1 MLTEESCGL
10 TKSFSKSDSDMSE
23 YMVMPSSAAHSTR
36 ASSHTKN
43 VKFMCDQF
51 CTPVQ
56 VAATLILTPGAF
68 PSHEVKSCKQAADVA
83 QSKGNLLSLKVPQSP
98 LCWQMFFIFSLL
110 QSQATTLH
118 KEYRAP
124 IEIKWLAGTLLQPNK
139 HIIINTDKM
148 QTIMVQ
154 SAFTARLPQRCP
166 AHNAERLRAR
176 AALRSSKAHRIVAAA
191 KPQACSCFQTAAW
204 VG

>member
-1 MLTEESCGL
+1 MLIEESCGL

-43 VKFMCDQF
+43 VKFMCAQCLHARSSHF
-51 CTPVQ
+51 HTHPLSHHTTGN
-56 VAATLILTPGAF
+56 VA
-68 PSHEVKSCKQAADVA
+68 SR
-83 QSKGNLLSLKVPQSP
+83 
-98 LCWQMFFIFSLL
+98 L
-110 QSQATTLH
+110 QTLH
-118 KEYRAP
+118 KAKVTCCPSKSIVLADILHLFHPSKPSDHVARGVSSSHRDQVACRDIAP
-124 IEIKWLAGTLLQPNK
+124 TENK
-139 HIIINTDKM
+139 HINIDKM
-148 QTIMVQ
+148 QTTMVQ

-176 AALRSSKAHRIVAAA
+176 AALRSSRAHRTVAAA
-191 KPQACSCFQTAAW
+191 KPKACSLLQTAAW